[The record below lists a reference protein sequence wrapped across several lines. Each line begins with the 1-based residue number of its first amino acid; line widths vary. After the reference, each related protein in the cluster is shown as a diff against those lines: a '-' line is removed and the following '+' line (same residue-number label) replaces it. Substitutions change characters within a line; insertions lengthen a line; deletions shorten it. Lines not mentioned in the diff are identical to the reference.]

1 MAKHRAGTAT
11 SPLHI
16 RGLLSAASIFAV
28 AIFMGL
34 TATGGTYALWNTT
47 ASIPGGTVTTGSAEL
62 KINNLAS
69 YTVPAL
75 APAKLYPGRSIVSAA
90 PMNFSNTGTTK
101 LLFTPTSTVVT
112 VDPSFSG
119 WVDIALTP
127 ATATTCSPSSSGSTP
142 VSASVTIAAGAAVS
156 MCLEVRL
163 KATAPASVQGRT
175 VTFSVAVNATQ
186 VRP

>member
-90 PMNFSNTGTTK
+90 PMTFSNTGTTK
-101 LLFTPTSTVVT
+101 LLFTAASTVVT
-112 VDPSFSG
+112 VDPTFSG
-119 WVDIALTP
+119 WVDIVLT
-127 ATATTCSPSSSGSTP
+127 AATTCSPSAAGSTP

-163 KATAPASVQGRT
+163 KASAPASVQGRT
-175 VTFSVAVNATQ
+175 VAFSVAVNATQ